1 MEDRMWDGGRDP
13 RDAAAPAGPGP
24 PPRRRHTG
32 ARGAP
37 AGLGAG
43 PRPPPPVAP
52 TRPARLPAA
61 NVDAS
66 TLAIYDARQDGPHLI
81 EPVDLSQIHPR
92 FLRREVDYTGRE
104 AAGSIV
110 VDVDQRYLYFIL
122 PGGRAM
128 RYGVGVGREEAFNFS
143 GVAVIQRKAEWPR
156 WIPTPDMIKRD
167 PERYAQWKGGMDGGP
182 ENPLGA
188 RALYLYRDG
197 KDTYYRLHGTNEP
210 YSIGTMVSSGC
221 VRLLNQDI
229 IDLYE
234 RVAVGAK
241 VDVRSRGGRGPAV
254 ASAGRYVD
262 PEPEFDILEE

>member
-13 RDAAAPAGPGP
+13 RDAAAPAVRPVVN
-24 PPRRRHTG
+24 RRWLIG
-32 ARGAP
+32 S
-37 AGLGAG
+37 LGAAAALAACA
-43 PRPPPPVAP
+43 PLPPPVVP

-81 EPVDLSQIHPR
+81 ESVDLSQIHPR
-92 FLRREVDYTGRE
+92 FLRREVDYPGRE

-110 VDVDQRYLYFIL
+110 VDVDQRYLYLIL